1 MRCFCSYIIKD
12 KLICSLHKL
21 YSEIS
26 NCRNQTA
33 FLGGTRHE
41 KNPFIFDGSFPYAAF
56 SRRLC
61 SNSRPLKLRY
71 YSRHSRNGKFR
82 LDRKKR
88 TSNRNRSRSANNGS
102 RGQHKTFFYRE
113 SNARIELFSA
123 KINSNEGKE
132 YEIVAYVYCTTGR
145 LDHMPDNEHI
155 YGFTGFDLFEDGV
168 LVDYIEPIVGFL
180 GQVGKK
186 YDKDETEEYFEVIHL
201 DGGDIFACIYPFTED
216 RHTAKLW
223 YTVYLTVRNGEI
235 TFIPRYFTEEEQK
248 AIDESPGLGPCPYD
262 AIYNYYAPRNYRVE
276 GNRIIYTLD
285 ADASDEIEGLMQKE
299 VTYPAGEIPVLFD
312 FENNTAKCEKDEYKD
327 VFYMHFDLD

>member
-1 MRCFCSYIIKD
+1 MKRILSFLMAVFLMLLSAAGCA
-12 KLICSLHKL
+12 
-21 YSEIS
+21 
-26 NCRNQTA
+26 QTA
-33 FLGGTRHE
+33 VPLNSDIIADTPETENSVWTE
-41 KNPFIFDGSFPYAAF
+41 KSDLHTQPPTETAVEAQTTEAEDSI
-56 SRRLC
+56 
-61 SNSRPLKLRY
+61 
-71 YSRHSRNGKFR
+71 
-82 LDRKKR
+82 KR
-88 TSNRNRSRSANNGS
+88 
-102 RGQHKTFFYRE
+102 FFYRE